1 MAIERSYFVVI
12 KEGTRGDDTE
22 AFIRSALDHEAIL
35 KWAYICHDKEYY
47 NEHDMNIR
55 RFGLQYSWADGF
67 PGMEKYSSCDE
78 YIKEYMNQPPFPGD
92 KKEVYWHIFI
102 IGDKDSGT
110 EDIAGWFGKQ
120 EHEVQFVWRRED
132 IAINLMRLT
141 QEDKG
146 SRSLERHL
154 YPDSEVRANFDFRDY
169 INNTPIKPRRLRLFE
184 RVQPRNKKR
193 KGR

>member
-67 PGMEKYSSCDE
+67 PGMEK
-78 YIKEYMNQPPFPGD
+78 
-92 KKEVYWHIFI
+92 
-102 IGDKDSGT
+102 T
-110 EDIAGWFGKQ
+110 
-120 EHEVQFVWRRED
+120 
-132 IAINLMRLT
+132 
-141 QEDKG
+141 
-146 SRSLERHL
+146 
-154 YPDSEVRANFDFRDY
+154 
-169 INNTPIKPRRLRLFE
+169 
-184 RVQPRNKKR
+184 KR
-193 KGR
+193 